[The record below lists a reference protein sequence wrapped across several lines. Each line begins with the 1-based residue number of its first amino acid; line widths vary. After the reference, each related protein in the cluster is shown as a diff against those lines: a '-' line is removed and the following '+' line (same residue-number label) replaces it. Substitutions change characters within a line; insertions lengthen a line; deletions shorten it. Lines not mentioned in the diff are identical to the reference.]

1 MVLSTRTAPTNR
13 FIMSR
18 IDSSFGPCRAVQINA
33 HFVSFVAKPR
43 MIRDARKMIV
53 LALNCG
59 SSSVKFRVFDVTPDS
74 RAEPT
79 LVGKG
84 LVERIGKDA
93 VATAEMAGN
102 APQREST
109 AIADHGAAIR
119 WVIEQVRA
127 SGPRL
132 DAIGHRVVHGGER
145 YTRPVLIDSAV
156 STAIQDLEALA
167 PLHNGPN
174 LAGIRA
180 CREAVGPSVPMVA
193 VFDTAF
199 HSTLSEHVYRYAIP
213 YELSQRH
220 GLRRVGLH
228 GTSYQFVLSRY
239 CELASVK
246 ESATTLIAFHLGN
259 GASAAAVRN
268 GRSVDT
274 SMGFTP
280 LEGLVMGTR
289 SGDLDPALIGQLVQR
304 EHASVDEVERWL
316 NERSGLAGISGGTRD
331 MRDLIERSA
340 SDTRARLAV
349 EMFCYRAKKYLG
361 AYLAALGGVRAVV
374 FTGGIG
380 EHSPDVRA
388 KICESMSWCGLT
400 LDPELNDRA
409 RGRESL
415 ISAGPIQVWVIPTNE
430 ELVIARETARLAT
443 GSGTR
448 EGRL

>member
-1 MVLSTRTAPTNR
+1 
-13 FIMSR
+13 
-18 IDSSFGPCRAVQINA
+18 
-33 HFVSFVAKPR
+33 
-43 MIRDARKMIV
+43 MIV

-74 RAEPT
+74 RVEPQ
-79 LVGKG
+79 LIGKG

-93 VATAEMAGN
+93 VATAEMAGH
-102 APQREST
+102 APRRDTT

-119 WVIEQVRA
+119 WVTERVRA
-127 SGPRL
+127 SAPPL
-132 DAIGHRVVHGGER
+132 DAVGHRVVHGGEQ
-145 YTRPVLIDSAV
+145 YTRPVLIDPAV
-156 STAIQDLEALA
+156 STAIEDLEALA

-220 GLRRVGLH
+220 GLRRFGFH
-228 GTSYQFVLSRY
+228 GISYQFVVSRY
-239 CELASVK
+239 CELASVDG
-246 ESATTLIAFHLGN
+246 STATLVAFHLGN

-304 EHASVDEVERWL
+304 EHVSVDEVERWL
-316 NERSGLAGISGGTRD
+316 NERSGLSGISGGTRD

-340 SDTRARLAV
+340 SDPRARLAV
-349 EMFCYRAKKYLG
+349 DMFCYRAKKYLG
-361 AYLAALGGVRAVV
+361 AYLAALGGARAVI

-388 KICESMSWCGLT
+388 KICEGMSWCGLA

-409 RGRESL
+409 RGSESL
-415 ISAGPIQVWVIPTNE
+415 ISAGAIQAWVIPTNE
-430 ELVIARETARLAT
+430 ELVIARETARLA
-443 GSGTR
+443 GSR
-448 EGRL
+448 H

>member
-43 MIRDARKMIV
+43 MIRDARQMIV

-59 SSSVKFRVFDVTPDS
+59 SSSVKFRVFEVTLDS
-74 RAEPT
+74 RAEPP
-79 LVGKG
+79 VIGKG

-93 VATAEMAGN
+93 VATAEMVGN
-102 APQREST
+102 APQRDT
-109 AIADHGAAIR
+109 RAIADHGAAIR
-119 WVIEQVRA
+119 WVIDQVRSSA
-127 SGPRL
+127 PRL
-132 DAIGHRVVHGGER
+132 DAVGHRVVHGGER
-145 YTRPVLIDSAV
+145 YTRPVLIDPAV
-156 STAIQDLEALA
+156 STAIEDLEALA

-213 YELSQRH
+213 YELSERH
-220 GLRRVGLH
+220 GLRRFGFH
-228 GTSYQFVLSRY
+228 GISYQFVVSRY
-239 CELASVK
+239 CKLASVE
-246 ESATTLIAFHLGN
+246 ESAATLVAFHLGN
-259 GASAAAVRN
+259 GASAAAIKN
-268 GRSVDT
+268 GRSIDT

-316 NERSGLAGISGGTRD
+316 NERSGLSGLSGGTRD
-331 MRDLIERSA
+331 RHDLVERSA
-340 SDTRARLAV
+340 TDARAG
-349 EMFCYRAKKYLG
+349 LG
-361 AYLAALGGVRAVV
+361 
-374 FTGGIG
+374 
-380 EHSPDVRA
+380 
-388 KICESMSWCGLT
+388 
-400 LDPELNDRA
+400 
-409 RGRESL
+409 
-415 ISAGPIQVWVIPTNE
+415 
-430 ELVIARETARLAT
+430 
-443 GSGTR
+443 
-448 EGRL
+448 